1 MTEIAPSAAPL
12 ADKPKGRPPIFYGWY
27 IVFAAFVVM
36 TVSAGFGFYNLS
48 VYLEAFVDERG
59 FSVGYTSGAT
69 AAFFVASGASGLVV
83 GWLIER
89 YDPRWTIATGAV
101 LSGLVLAGAGWVTEL
116 WQLYLFYVLF
126 GVGYSACA
134 LLPCTTLVARWFEK
148 KRSVAL
154 SFASTGLS
162 LGGILLTPLSAEL
175 IEQLGL
181 GGAAPW
187 LGVGMFLGIAP
198 VAVFL
203 FRPSPASMGL
213 APDGGDMPDSG
224 EDGQPIVMGV
234 PYHVAVRSRFFLFAT
249 ITFMTSMMAQVGSI
263 AHQFSLVAGRADDR
277 DLAALAVSVMAGA
290 SIAGRLLGGWALPHI
305 SSRMFM
311 GGLLIGQALSLSLYA
326 FAATPTTLLIV
337 AALFGTTVGNLL
349 MMQPLL
355 IAEAFG
361 TVAYARIYSTSQLF
375 TTFGVASGPA
385 VYGLVYEAANGY
397 AASYLYGAAAS
408 LVGLAALLLAGP
420 IAQEKQET

>member
-1 MTEIAPSAAPL
+1 MTENATSAEPSS
-12 ADKPKGRPPIFYGWY
+12 RPPIFYGWY

-69 AAFFVASGASGLVV
+69 AAFFVSSGVAGLGV

-89 YDPRWTIATGAV
+89 YDPRWTIAGGAV
-101 LSGLVLAGAGWVTEL
+101 LAGLVLSGAGWVNEL

-126 GVGYSACA
+126 GIGYSACA

-154 SFASTGLS
+154 SVASTGLS

-175 IEQLGL
+175 IERLGL
-181 GGAAPW
+181 AGAAPW
-187 LGVGMFLGIAP
+187 LGAGLFFGIAP
-198 VAVFL
+198 VAILL

-213 APDGGDMPDSG
+213 AADGGDVPDGSPG
-224 EDGQPIVMGV
+224 SEPTVNGV
-234 PYHVAVRSRFFLFAT
+234 TYHVAVRSRFFVLAT
-249 ITFMTSMMAQVGSI
+249 VTFMTSMMAQVGSI

-277 DLAALAVSVMAGA
+277 DLAALAVSVMAGF
-290 SIAGRLLGGWALPHI
+290 SIAGRLAGGWVLPHI
-305 SSRMFM
+305 SSRLFM
-311 GGLLIGQALSLSLYA
+311 GGLLIVQAIALSLYA
-326 FAATPTTLLIV
+326 VAATPTTLLMV
-337 AALFGTTVGNLL
+337 AALFGVTVGNLL

-375 TTFGVASGPA
+375 TTLGVASGPA
-385 VYGLVYEAANGY
+385 AYGLIYEAANGY
-397 AASYLYGAAAS
+397 TASYLYGAAAS
-408 LVGLAALLLAGP
+408 IIGLMAILAAGP
-420 IAQEKQET
+420 VEQEKQKA

>member
-1 MTEIAPSAAPL
+1 MTENATS
-12 ADKPKGRPPIFYGWY
+12 DGSSSRPPIFYGWY

-69 AAFFVASGASGLVV
+69 AAFFVSSGVAGLGV

-89 YDPRWTIATGAV
+89 YDPRWTIAGGAV
-101 LSGLVLAGAGWVTEL
+101 LAGLVLSGAGWVNEL

-126 GVGYSACA
+126 GVGYAACA

-154 SFASTGLS
+154 SVASTGLS
-162 LGGILLTPLSAEL
+162 LGGILLTPISAEL
-175 IEQLGL
+175 IERLGL

-187 LGVGMFLGIAP
+187 LGAGLFFGIAP
-198 VAVFL
+198 VAVLL

-213 APDGGDMPDSG
+213 AADGDDVPDGSPGSEPSAN
-224 EDGQPIVMGV
+224 GV
-234 PYHVAVRSRFFLFAT
+234 PYHVAVRSRFFVLAT
-249 ITFMTSMMAQVGSI
+249 VTFMTSMMAQVGSI

-277 DLAALAVSVMAGA
+277 DLAALAVSVMAGF
-290 SIAGRLLGGWALPHI
+290 SIAGRLAGGWVLPHI
-305 SSRMFM
+305 SSRLFM
-311 GGLLIGQALSLSLYA
+311 GGLLIVQAIALSLYA
-326 FAATPTTLLIV
+326 VAATPTTLLMV
-337 AALFGTTVGNLL
+337 AALFGVTVGNLL

-355 IAEAFG
+355 VAEAFG
-361 TVAYARIYSTSQLF
+361 TMAYARIYSTSQLF

-385 VYGLVYEAANGY
+385 AYGLIYEAAGGY
-397 AASYLYGAAAS
+397 AGSYLYGAAAS
-408 LVGLAALLLAGP
+408 IIGLMAILAAGP
-420 IAQEKQET
+420 VEQEQQKA

>member
-1 MTEIAPSAAPL
+1 MTENATSARPS
-12 ADKPKGRPPIFYGWY
+12 GRPPFFYGWY

-36 TVSAGFGFYNLS
+36 TISAGFGFYNLS

-69 AAFFVASGASGLVV
+69 AAFFVSSGVAGLGV

-89 YDPRWTIATGAV
+89 YDPRWTIAGGAV
-101 LSGLVLAGAGWVTEL
+101 IAGVVLSGAGWVNEL
-116 WQLYLFYVLF
+116 WQLYFFYVLF

-134 LLPCTTLVARWFEK
+134 LLPCTTLVARWFER

-154 SFASTGLS
+154 SMASTGLS
-162 LGGILLTPLSAEL
+162 LGGILLTPISAEL
-175 IEQLGL
+175 IERLGL

-187 LGVGMFLGIAP
+187 LGAGLFFGIAP
-198 VAVFL
+198 VAILL

-213 APDGGDMPDSG
+213 APDGDDVPETSASGDPALN
-224 EDGQPIVMGV
+224 GV
-234 PYHVAVRSRFFLFAT
+234 PYQTAVRSRFFILAT

-277 DLAALAVSVMAGA
+277 DLAALAVSVMAGF
-290 SIAGRLLGGWALPHI
+290 SIAGRLAGGWVLPHI
-305 SSRMFM
+305 SSRLFM
-311 GGLLIGQALSLSLYA
+311 GGLLIAQAIALSLYA
-326 FAATPTTLLIV
+326 FAATPTTLLLV
-337 AALFGTTVGNLL
+337 AAMFGVTVGNLL

-385 VYGLVYEAANGY
+385 AYGLIYEAANGY

-408 LVGLAALLLAGP
+408 IIGLLAIMIAGP
-420 IAQEKQET
+420 VEQKTTKHEE